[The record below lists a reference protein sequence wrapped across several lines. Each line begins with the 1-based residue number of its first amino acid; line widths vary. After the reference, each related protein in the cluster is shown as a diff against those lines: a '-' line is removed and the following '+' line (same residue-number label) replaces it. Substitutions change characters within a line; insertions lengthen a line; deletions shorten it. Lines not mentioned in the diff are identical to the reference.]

1 MRLSVYGGIEIPN
14 LGYGQIYV
22 KGPNNPSLKPFQAQ
36 VVDVDGPA
44 IIGKMPAQNLN
55 LLKLN

>member
-14 LGYGQIYV
+14 LGSGQIYV
-22 KGPNNPSLKPFQAQ
+22 KGPNNPKPFQAQ
-36 VVDVDGPA
+36 VVDVDDPA
-44 IIGKMPAQNLN
+44 IIGKMQAQNLN